1 MLRDMVVTITP
12 TTEPDLGAHP
22 KALRI
27 PRKFPMGHLIR
38 LCYQK
43 GNINE
48 NEDGIRNGAREF
60 LGIIKGNEN
69 ENRNGTRIRFAG
81 YISSKMGSQN
91 KLSE

>member
-1 MLRDMVVTITP
+1 MVTITQ
-12 TTEPDLGAHP
+12 TTDPDLGTHP

-27 PRKFPMGHLIR
+27 PRKFPMGHLIQ

-43 GNINE
+43 RNRKE

-60 LGIIKGNEN
+60 LGITKGNEN
-69 ENRNGTRIRFAG
+69 ENRNGTRISFAG
-81 YISSKMGSQN
+81 HIYSNMGSQN